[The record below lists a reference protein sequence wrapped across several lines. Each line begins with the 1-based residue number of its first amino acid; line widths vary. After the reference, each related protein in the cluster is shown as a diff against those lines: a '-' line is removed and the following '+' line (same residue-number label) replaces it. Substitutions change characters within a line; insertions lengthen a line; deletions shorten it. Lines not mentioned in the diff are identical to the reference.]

1 MAATQAATRPQPS
14 GLLVVDK
21 PRGVTSHDLVAA
33 ARAGLH
39 TKKVGHAGTLDP
51 MATGVLVIGFGNATK
66 LLSYIVD
73 HDKTYEATIR
83 LGRATETDDADG
95 ALIAPDEATAGAVTG
110 SVASRV
116 AEIVTSLD
124 RGTIER
130 TIAERLTGTIEQ
142 VPNAY
147 SAIKINGQRAYDLAR
162 DGKDVTLAAR
172 PVTVSAFTV
181 LDMRVGCTDAG
192 RTDGPLIDEPL
203 ADGSEPDTVPVID
216 LDVRVSCSAG
226 TYIRALGRDLGMILG
241 CGGYLTRLRRTRV
254 GRFDLASPD
263 IAAHVATAH
272 VEPHTFVNRAGE
284 TVTHNRAILDQT
296 GDELLARTLSMET
309 AVRATMPTI
318 DITAEDANNLRYG
331 RRIPY
336 DIREVSAAVVPGG
349 DGASGDVAA
358 IVKRAKRGE
367 ATPVVVFA
375 AQ

>member
-1 MAATQAATRPQPS
+1 MAAQSQQAQPS

-33 ARAGLH
+33 VRAGLH

-95 ALIAPDEATAGAVTG
+95 AFIEPDSSAADTIT
-110 SVASRV
+110 SRV
-116 AEIVTSLD
+116 ASLD
-124 RGTIER
+124 RDTIER

-162 DGKDVTLAAR
+162 DGKEVALEAR
-172 PVTVSAFTV
+172 PVTVDSFDV
-181 LDMRVGCTDAG
+181 LDMRAGYTDAG
-192 RTDGPLIDEPL
+192 RTDGPLISGLSAAGPEP
-203 ADGSEPDTVPVID
+203 GTVPVID
-216 LDVRVSCSAG
+216 LDVRVNCSAG

-263 IAAHVATAH
+263 VAAHVATAH
-272 VEPHTFVNRAGE
+272 VEMRTFVNRTGE
-284 TVTHNRAILDQT
+284 TVTRNRAVLDQT
-296 GDELLARTLSMET
+296 GDELLARTLSMEA
-309 AVRATMPTI
+309 AVRATMPVI
-318 DITAEDANNLRYG
+318 DITEEDATNLRFG

-336 DIREVSAAVVPGG
+336 DIREVSAAVVPAAGG
-349 DGASGDVAA
+349 FGAGSDPRGGDVAA
-358 IVKRAKRGE
+358 IVRRAKRGE

-375 AQ
+375 SA